1 MQINQSEQNSNGK
14 FTAFIGEVEVGHVDY
29 SWINPSKFSIIHTEV
44 HPEYGGKG
52 IGKKLVLHA
61 VAFARGKNAKIKP
74 LCSYAMAVFDKTSD
88 IQDVLE

>member
-1 MQINQSEQNSNGK
+1 MDIIQKEENKKGIFIAYFNKIEAGK
-14 FTAFIGEVEVGHVDY
+14 LIY
-29 SWINPSKFSIIHTEV
+29 SWASDAIFTIDHTEV